1 MQSTSKGLSKT
12 LSKFRKSFVVGPT
25 RDLSLQKIPVFTKEE
40 EDRKV
45 PRLNSLTVLAFL
57 G

>member
-40 EDRKV
+40 DRKV